1 MSSNLTGENFP
12 EYVQKQISKRQEL
25 MAEGFVNDQH
35 NILENSK
42 SKEKQ
47 KFFDNNQGF
56 INVVSCINLD
66 IQKIK
71 DKNKEAG
78 LESIF
83 DSYEL
88 GGNTLAKNF
97 ILRGGVSSNEPF
109 PSSFRRGIR
118 DGENTSLI
126 NNSAYGI
133 GNLQKYGQKPMPSL
147 ENMEVKSKNR
157 GSLREATLKIK
168 AFSTEDFKVIDA
180 LYMRLGYNIFVEWG
194 HAFLLNNEGKV
205 EGNGN
210 SLMNL
215 ILEKKNKTTDLYKV
229 IEDKRLES
237 DGNYDAFLGKIKN
250 YSWSI
255 SSDGVYDIDLNIIS
269 AGDVIESL
277 KINTQELQT
286 KGLSSAEKEEIAKY
300 KKALKE
306 TKEKAKKEGY
316 VAAEA
321 EDSDVSIWS
330 KRAESDINWFLYRVA
345 TLKGGDDAWFSDVRS
360 PDTWRA
366 TEPGGGARQ
375 PPVVVSR
382 KPIFSLPSVTK
393 PIRYRATADV
403 VYLDFEDV
411 GSTTN
416 NYYIRLGA
424 FLEFIEQVCMLYEAD
439 ENGQILEE
447 LRICSDGE
455 LRMRKKPI
463 VRISYNPHSNF
474 CFTTPFHI
482 SADPRVCVLA
492 KMVKVGQFTLP
503 PELIE
508 EHNVSTNDG
517 GTVGGYWKKLYPNL
531 NSFDYP
537 QIIRPEA
544 VGDEISQEKGT
555 SIPHGKI
562 MNIYVSFIEI
572 MKSLE
577 SATTKNEDDTSTTN
591 LYDFLAMI
599 LKDIS
604 HATGNINDFQL
615 VLDPDTNFLKII
627 DATRIEGY
635 DKIAK
640 ELNEAMGNKEISV
653 AKFAIKNNIRNKD
666 NKFESPIITDFSIK
680 TEMSSKMATIIT
692 VGAQNPDSA
701 TGKGMGIANLNH
713 GFENRI
719 VKNILKSSG
728 KTTTGTTPEE
738 KFSNNLTDYNT
749 FLESQIDTEGS
760 TMWSWFWDDDSYWDE
775 SLFDSTRSL
784 LNGFLSFAIAQ
795 EAKKSK
801 TDNPQIG
808 FIPINLSLTFPGI
821 SGIKIYNKFTVDSK
835 FLPTNYGSS
844 LTFLVKGVSHSF
856 SGDKWETKIE
866 SLSIPSKVAKGNKIL
881 PTKLLEPG
889 PISAQ
894 NQKTTEDTG
903 DISKGQSLKLGEGIG
918 DGELFSIT
926 SGLPLWTI
934 DEEGEYGDIGKK
946 YTIVKTSRG
955 NSPINR
961 IWLHH
966 TAGWDKRHGTIEGWT
981 HRFWEGIPG
990 KIHTPFIIGRSLPEG
1005 YSGFRTKYTTLI
1017 EQLYDEEE
1025 YTGWASSTN
1034 SRGDKGTVNIE
1045 LAGVGYIVGGPRKNE
1060 KVAAI
1065 KGLDPDTDL
1074 YYASYPQS
1082 NGEGIY
1088 QEHEIAKPV
1097 DKDLKELPSWQGHE
1111 YYVKYPP
1118 EQIKALEELLITLIK
1133 KYNGDAPSKKGIKHN
1148 VIPDD
1153 NVIFK
1158 WDNVFGPPRPSSK
1171 IWSERGL
1178 FGHSASSG
1186 KSDAWPQKEMVEML
1200 MNVQAK
1206 AEGKYTPPSTYP
1218 STPPTP
1224 QEASGKDVRLGVKI
1238 WREFQKVLIQ
1248 EDSYGDKGS
1257 PLLSPQS
1264 QGDVNKNTTIKL
1276 LEDFIRYRPYDKD
1289 RDQKLSPT
1297 SEAFDKW
1304 GVVTGNNGIWKGTG
1318 KKIPNA
1324 TPFSSLQL
1332 ENIQIQPLPEGP
1344 IYTRYSPSHEK
1355 FNKIF
1360 RDIVKAIDEGK
1371 STYLVDWYQQEGLS
1385 GGADISLNL
1394 PSF

>member
-97 ILRGGVSSNEPF
+97 ILKGGVSSDKKGT
-109 PSSFRRGIR
+109 SSFRRGIR
-118 DGENTSLI
+118 DGADTGLI
-126 NNSAYGI
+126 NDSAYGI

-210 SLMNL
+210 SLMDL
-215 ILEKKNKTTDLYKV
+215 ILKEDNKTTDLYKE
-229 IEDKRLES
+229 IEEKRLKS

-250 YSWSI
+250 YSWSM

-286 KGLSSAEKEEIAKY
+286 KGLSSAEKEEIQDY
-300 KKALKE
+300 KKTLKD
-306 TKEKAKKEGY
+306 TKEKAKEKGY

-366 TEPGGGARQ
+366 TEPGDGARQ
-375 PPVVVSR
+375 PPVVISK
-382 KPIFSLPSVTK
+382 KPIFAWPSVTK
-393 PIRYRATADV
+393 PIRYRETSDV

-439 ENGQILEE
+439 ENGKILEE
-447 LRICSDGE
+447 LRICSDGKV
-455 LRMRKKPI
+455 RMRKKPI

-482 SADPRVCVLA
+482 SADPRVCVLS
-492 KMVKVGQFTLP
+492 KMVKVGQFTAP
-503 PELIE
+503 PGME
-508 EHNVSTNDG
+508 EVWEDLENDN

-544 VGDEISQEKGT
+544 VGDEISKTQEKDT

-572 MKSLE
+572 MKSLD

-635 DKIAK
+635 GTIAK

-653 AKFAIKNNIRNKD
+653 AKFAIKDNILNNNK
-666 NKFESPIITDFSIK
+666 KFESPIITDFSIK
-680 TEMSSKMATIIT
+680 TEMSSKMATTIT
-692 VGAQNPDSA
+692 VGAQDPEGA

-713 GFENRI
+713 GFKNRI

-738 KFSNNLTDYNT
+738 KFSSNLTDYNT

-821 SGIKIYNKFTVDSK
+821 SGIKIYNKFTIDSK

-844 LTFLVKGVSHSF
+844 LTFLVRGVSHSF

-881 PTKLLEPG
+881 PTKVLEPG
-889 PISAQ
+889 PISKQKQNITPPTEDIALAQ
-894 NQKTTEDTG
+894 N
-903 DISKGQSLKLGEGIG
+903 LKLGEGIG
-918 DGELFSIT
+918 DGELLTIT
-926 SGLPLWTI
+926 SGLPMTSTKDGKSYEI
-934 DEEGEYGDIGKK
+934 DKIK
-946 YTIVKTSRG
+946 RG

-966 TAGWDKRHGTIEGWT
+966 TAGWDKRKGTISSWT
-981 HRFWEGIPG
+981 RRVCSDATG
-990 KIHTPFIIGRSLPEG
+990 KVHTPFIIGRSLPEG
-1005 YSGFRTKYTTLI
+1005 FSGGSTKYSTLI

-1025 YTGWASSTN
+1025 YTGWASSTGT
-1034 SRGDKGTVNIE
+1034 SGDKGTVNIE
-1045 LAGVGYIVGGPRKNE
+1045 LAGLGYIKGGPRKNK
-1060 KVAAI
+1060 KVAEM

-1074 YYASYPQS
+1074 YYSWASRS
-1082 NGEGIY
+1082 KDGEGIF
-1088 QEHEIAKPV
+1088 QENEIAKPV

-1111 YYVKYPP
+1111 YWVKYPP
-1118 EQIKALEELLITLIK
+1118 EQIKATEELLIALIR

-1153 NVIFK
+1153 NVFFK
-1158 WDNVFGPPRPSSK
+1158 WDNVFGPPIPSSK
-1171 IWSERGL
+1171 IRSSRGV
-1178 FGHSASSG
+1178 FGHRLSSN
-1186 KSDAWPQKEMVEML
+1186 KSDIWPQKEMVEML

-1206 AEGKYTPPSTYP
+1206 AEGKHTPPSTFP

-1257 PLLSPQS
+1257 PLLSPQG
-1264 QGDVNKNTTIKL
+1264 QGGVNKNTTIKL
-1276 LEDFIRYRPYDKD
+1276 LEDFIRYRPYDKN
-1289 RDQKLSPT
+1289 RDEKLSPT

-1304 GVVTGNNGIWKGTG
+1304 GDVTDNNGIWKGTG
-1318 KKIPNA
+1318 KKILN
-1324 TPFSSLQL
+1324 TLPFSSLQL
-1332 ENIQIQPLPEGP
+1332 ENIEIQPIKEGP

-1360 RDIVKAIDEGK
+1360 EGIVKAIDEGK